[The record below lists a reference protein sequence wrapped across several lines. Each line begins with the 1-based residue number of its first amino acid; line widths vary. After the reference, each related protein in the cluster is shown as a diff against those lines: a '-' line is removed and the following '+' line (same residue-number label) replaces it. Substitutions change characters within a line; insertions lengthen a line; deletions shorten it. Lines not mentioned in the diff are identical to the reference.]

1 LALKDIPVTI
11 LEAEEE
17 VVKEFRG
24 STFHPPTLEIL
35 DDLGIGG
42 YLIEKGIKAYTV
54 QYRDR
59 KEGLIA
65 EFDLRRIKQYTRFPF
80 RLQIDQY
87 ALALLLIEKLKGLSN
102 VDVVFNAKV
111 SNITDMGTY
120 VEVSTNSPDG
130 RTRVFR
136 APYVIGADGGNSIV
150 RRSIG
155 ITFEG
160 ITYPERYITLFTPFD
175 FQSHLPG
182 FASVNYISDPKEWCI
197 MLRSPDLWRVL
208 FPTKPKE
215 TDEEVL
221 SEETIQ
227 TRLQNLLSSEE
238 PYPIVHKR
246 VYKIHQRVASTYSKG
261 RIVLAGDSAHVNNP
275 MGGMGLNGGI
285 HDANE
290 LSCYLKDIWFNK
302 KDGHILKEYSSK
314 RRHVAIQYVQKQT
327 HQNAIIMS
335 ESNES
340 KRRLQQAEMSAIAL
354 DPDRSLDYMLRMSMM
369 DRSYR

>member
-1 LALKDIPVTI
+1 
-11 LEAEEE
+11 
-17 VVKEFRG
+17 
-24 STFHPPTLEIL
+24 
-35 DDLGIGG
+35 
-42 YLIEKGIKAYTV
+42 
-54 QYRDR
+54 
-59 KEGLIA
+59 
-65 EFDLRRIKQYTRFPF
+65 
-80 RLQIDQY
+80 
-87 ALALLLIEKLKGLSN
+87 
-102 VDVVFNAKV
+102 
-111 SNITDMGTY
+111 
-120 VEVSTNSPDG
+120 
-130 RTRVFR
+130 
-136 APYVIGADGGNSIV
+136 
-150 RRSIG
+150 
-155 ITFEG
+155 
-160 ITYPERYITLFTPFD
+160 
-175 FQSHLPG
+175 
-182 FASVNYISDPKEWCI
+182 

-215 TDEEVL
+215 TDEEIL

-246 VYKIHQRVASTYSKG
+246 VYKIHQRVASTYNKG

-340 KRRLQQAEMSAIAL
+340 KRRLQQSEMSAIAL